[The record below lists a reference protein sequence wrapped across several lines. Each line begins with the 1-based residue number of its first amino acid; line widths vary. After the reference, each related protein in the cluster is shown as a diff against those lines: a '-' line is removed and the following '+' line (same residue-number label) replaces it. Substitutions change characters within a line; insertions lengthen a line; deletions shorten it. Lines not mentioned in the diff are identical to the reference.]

1 MAEYDNR
8 PFHVVAVVLG
18 LIAGMIGRA
27 VTYPHPQAWLFG
39 AAAALAVLVPAETAF
54 FVLNG
59 RRRKPVREAREK
71 KRAPQP
77 AHHDHFSL
85 LGRALT
91 AIETLRPGETEL
103 SGAFRRA
110 AARLEEHKNRSTPEV
125 DELRDETS
133 QITDRLERHVRDG
146 TPVGVVLVQRM
157 RLYQERLEVAL
168 AAVEPG

>member
-59 RRRKPVREAREK
+59 RRRRPGRET

-77 AHHDHFSL
+77 PPYDHFSL

-91 AIETLRPGETEL
+91 AIEAVRPGETEL

-110 AARLEEHKNRSTPEV
+110 VARLEEHKNRDTPEV
-125 DELRDETS
+125 VELRVTVK
-133 QITDRLERHVRDG
+133 QTTDRLERHAGDENPD
-146 TPVGVVLVQRM
+146 PVMLVERM
-157 RLYQERLEVAL
+157 GLYRETLEEAL
-168 AAVEPG
+168 RAVEPR

>member
-39 AAAALAVLVPAETAF
+39 AVAALAVLVPAETAF

-59 RRRKPVREAREK
+59 RRRRPVRE
-71 KRAPQP
+71 KRAPEP
-77 AHHDHFSL
+77 VADDHYSL

-103 SGAFRRA
+103 AGAFRRA
-110 AARLEEHKNRSTPEV
+110 VATLERRKGDKSPGV
-125 DELRDETS
+125 LELRMTVR
-133 QITDRLERHVRDG
+133 QLATKLERSVREGNPDQLML
-146 TPVGVVLVQRM
+146 PQRM
-157 RLYQERLEVAL
+157 NVFQDVLEDAIE
-168 AAVEPG
+168 AVEPS

>member
-8 PFHVVAVVLG
+8 PFHVVAVVLA
-18 LIAGMIGRA
+18 LIAGLIGRA

-59 RRRKPVREAREK
+59 RRRRPAREK
-71 KRAPQP
+71 RAPEP
-77 AHHDHFSL
+77 EGHGHDHYSL

-91 AIETLRPGETEL
+91 AIETARPGETEL

-110 AARLEEHKNRSTPEV
+110 VAMLEKRKGERSEGVLQLHLTV
-125 DELRDETS
+125 RQLTMK
-133 QITDRLERHVRDG
+133 LERSVQDENPDQLMLG
-146 TPVGVVLVQRM
+146 QRM
-157 RLYQERLEVAL
+157 HLFQEVLEDAIG
-168 AAVEPG
+168 AAEPR